1 MQTLTTFAVLASDS
15 NGWHH
20 GHWWIA
26 FPILWVILLG
36 ALIFLLWQR
45 GRRYPPDGGDSAK
58 RILGERFARGEIN
71 ADEYR
76 ERLTQLQ

>member
-20 GHWWIA
+20 GHWWIV
-26 FPILWVILLG
+26 FPILWALLLG
-36 ALIFLLWQR
+36 ALIFLLWR
-45 GRRYPPDGGDSAK
+45 KGRRYPPEGGDSAK

-76 ERLTQLQ
+76 ERLAQLQ

>member
-1 MQTLTTFAVLASDS
+1 MQTLMTLAVYASDS

-20 GHWWIA
+20 HWWIV
-26 FPILWVILLG
+26 FPILWVLLLG

-45 GRRYPPDGGDSAK
+45 GQRRPPNDGDSPK
-58 RILGERFARGEIN
+58 KILGERFARGEIN

-76 ERLTQLQ
+76 ERLGQLQ